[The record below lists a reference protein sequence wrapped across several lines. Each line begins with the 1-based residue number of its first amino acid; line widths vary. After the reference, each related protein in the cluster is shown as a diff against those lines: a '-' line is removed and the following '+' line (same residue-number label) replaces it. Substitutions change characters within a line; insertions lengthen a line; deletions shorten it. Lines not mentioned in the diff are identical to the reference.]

1 MPRRLSFKIGME
13 HVERWG
19 VDAPTGMM
27 KDGEVVMYHAADAAY
42 PDGAWDSSLVRLHQ
56 IPNQLTKG
64 WVGELPEGKVDR
76 DAAIGEVIPPLVF
89 DELTIAELEA
99 YADVNEIDLSRSGRR
114 VKRKADIVAV
124 LEAARA

>member
-19 VDAPTGMM
+19 VDAPTSMM
-27 KDGEVVMYHAADAAY
+27 KDGEVVMYHPVDAAF

-56 IPNQLTKG
+56 IPNQEAKG
-64 WVGELPEGKVDR
+64 WVGELPEGKEMR
-76 DAAIGEVIPPLVF
+76 NAEVIVQEVGF
-89 DELTIAELEA
+89 DDFTVAEMKA
-99 YADVNEIDLSRSGRR
+99 YADVNSIDLSRDGRKAR
-114 VKRKADIVAV
+114 TRADIVAV